1 MTETRSPRKRKNSGE
16 TAATSK
22 KVKVSCCFLCK
33 EPLVAFDSGCP
44 LKSKL
49 LHSQHTFL
57 EVLSKLFQKENLA
70 SHLTNAEFSNSALCF
85 KCKPLV
91 EDLFRLQHQLRTK
104 KNEVVSLFK
113 TNQSKP
119 LAYDEEQ
126 VSQESDQ
133 TPHSKPSPKSKKKKS
148 NNVYNI
154 ETLLEKKGNKY
165 LVKWEGYSDADN
177 TWEPSSSI
185 PKHILAFYEEDQSRF
200 GQPAPD
206 AEDDVEEE
214 EEVFEV
220 DKILEKRVRGKKTE
234 YLVKWKHFDDPA
246 EDTWESGSNLGE
258 NIVKEFEKKKD
269 IKEKLKIRLSLS
281 SNGSTPVRES
291 SRTPKAKSQEPGEP
305 KADKKKKD
313 EGPHKNVETP
323 KSKPKSEKSSGPKEY
338 LIESILKKEGNK
350 YLVKWEGYPS
360 SQNTWE
366 PKSSI
371 AKFIINF
378 YEEDPHRFG
387 KKAPAEPMEES
398 FEEEYEVEKILKKR
412 HKKGNVEYYVKWKNY
427 EEWTWEPVDNL
438 ANIPEMIEKFEK
450 AQERE
455 EIEAPETE
463 EYEVESV
470 LKKRHRKGKVEY
482 YVKWKNYEEWTWEPV
497 DNLANIPEMINKFE
511 KAQASEEKEEPKTEE
526 YEVEEVLKKRHRK
539 GKVEYYVKWKNYEEW
554 TWEPR
559 SNLENAKVLI
569 ERFEQEKKQEP
580 ESDSKQKTPKNYDY
594 EVEKVLKKRNRKG
607 KVEYLV
613 KWKNFNE
620 STWEPATS
628 LSGAKKIIED
638 FNKEQDPE
646 PEEEPGYEVE
656 VVLDKR
662 IKKGKLEYFVKWK
675 DYDETT
681 WEPLSNLLSV
691 KDLIDEYERKQIQKE
706 VADILGTEGE
716 DSNKKIELEYEVE
729 KVLEKRFRK
738 GRAEYFVK
746 WKHYD
751 ETTWEPLKNLGN
763 IDDLL
768 EEFENREGNESLN
781 GSSKSKAKKQP
792 EEEDLKGP
800 IVEDEGVYEVEK
812 VLEKRFRKG
821 RAEYF
826 VKWKNYDE
834 TTWEPLKNLTN
845 VKDLIDKFEKS
856 QA

>member
-1 MTETRSPRKRKNSGE
+1 M
-16 TAATSK
+16 
-22 KVKVSCCFLCK
+22 
-33 EPLVAFDSGCP
+33 
-44 LKSKL
+44 
-49 LHSQHTFL
+49 
-57 EVLSKLFQKENLA
+57 
-70 SHLTNAEFSNSALCF
+70 
-85 KCKPLV
+85 
-91 EDLFRLQHQLRTK
+91 
-104 KNEVVSLFK
+104 VSLFK
-113 TNQSKP
+113 TNQNKP

-126 VSQESDQ
+126 VSQDSNQ
-133 TPHSKPSPKSKKKKS
+133 TPQSKPSPKSKKKKS

-200 GQPAPD
+200 GQAAPD

-220 DKILEKRVRGKKTE
+220 DKILEKRIRGKKTE
-234 YLVKWKHFDDPA
+234 YLVKWKHFDDPS

-291 SRTPKAKSQEPGEP
+291 SRTPKAKSQEPREL
-305 KADKKKKD
+305 KSDKKKKE
-313 EGPHKNVETP
+313 EGPPRNIDTP

-338 LIESILKKEGNK
+338 LIESLLKKEGNK

-378 YEEDPHRFG
+378 YEEDPQRFG

-412 HKKGNVEYYVKWKNY
+412 HKKG
-427 EEWTWEPVDNL
+427 
-438 ANIPEMIEKFEK
+438 
-450 AQERE
+450 
-455 EIEAPETE
+455 
-463 EYEVESV
+463 
-470 LKKRHRKGKVEY
+470 KVEY

-497 DNLANIPEMINKFE
+497 DNLANIPEMIKKFE
-511 KAQASEEKEEPKTEE
+511 KAQEREETEEPETGEYEVEEVLKKRHRKGKVEYYVKWKNYEEWTWEPVANLANIPEMIKKFEKAQVSEEMEEPETEE

-554 TWEPR
+554 TWEPT

-580 ESDSKQKTPKNYDY
+580 ELDSRQEMPKNYDY

-628 LSGAKKIIED
+628 LSGVKKLIED

-646 PEEEPGYEVE
+646 PEEEPGFEVE

-681 WEPLSNLLSV
+681 WEPLSNLL
-691 KDLIDEYERKQIQKE
+691 
-706 VADILGTEGE
+706 
-716 DSNKKIELEYEVE
+716 
-729 KVLEKRFRK
+729 
-738 GRAEYFVK
+738 
-746 WKHYD
+746 
-751 ETTWEPLKNLGN
+751 
-763 IDDLL
+763 
-768 EEFENREGNESLN
+768 
-781 GSSKSKAKKQP
+781 
-792 EEEDLKGP
+792 
-800 IVEDEGVYEVEK
+800 
-812 VLEKRFRKG
+812 
-821 RAEYF
+821 
-826 VKWKNYDE
+826 
-834 TTWEPLKNLTN
+834 N
-845 VKDLIDKFEKS
+845 VKDLIDDYERKQVDLFIL
-856 QA
+856 

>member
-1 MTETRSPRKRKNSGE
+1 M
-16 TAATSK
+16 
-22 KVKVSCCFLCK
+22 
-33 EPLVAFDSGCP
+33 
-44 LKSKL
+44 
-49 LHSQHTFL
+49 
-57 EVLSKLFQKENLA
+57 
-70 SHLTNAEFSNSALCF
+70 
-85 KCKPLV
+85 
-91 EDLFRLQHQLRTK
+91 
-104 KNEVVSLFK
+104 VSLFK

-119 LAYDEEQ
+119 LAYDDEQ
-126 VSQESDQ
+126 VSQETDQ
-133 TPHSKPSPKSKKKKS
+133 TPKSKPSPKSKKKKS

-185 PKHILAFYEEDQSRF
+185 PKHILAFYEENQSRF

-258 NIVKEFEKKKD
+258 NIVKDFEKKKD

-291 SRTPKAKSQEPGEP
+291 SRTPKAKSQEPREP
-305 KADKKKKD
+305 KSEKKKKV
-313 EGPHKNVETP
+313 EGPHKNDDTP
-323 KSKPKSEKSSGPKEY
+323 KSKPKSEKISGPKEY
-338 LIESILKKEGNK
+338 LIETILKKEGNK

-412 HKKGNVEYYVKWKNY
+412 HKKG
-427 EEWTWEPVDNL
+427 
-438 ANIPEMIEKFEK
+438 
-450 AQERE
+450 
-455 EIEAPETE
+455 
-463 EYEVESV
+463 
-470 LKKRHRKGKVEY
+470 KVEY

-497 DNLANIPEMINKFE
+497 DNLANIPEMIKKFE
-511 KAQASEEKEEPKTEE
+511 KAQASEEMEEPKTEE

-554 TWEPR
+554 TWETT

-580 ESDSKQKTPKNYDY
+580 ESDSKQKTPNNYDY
-594 EVEKVLKKRNRKG
+594 EVEKVLKKRSRKG

-691 KDLIDEYERKQIQKE
+691 KDLIDEYERKQVGF
-706 VADILGTEGE
+706 VASSYIYLIEFFHFFYL
-716 DSNKKIELEYEVE
+716 DSE
-729 KVLEKRFRK
+729 R
-738 GRAEYFVK
+738 G
-746 WKHYD
+746 
-751 ETTWEPLKNLGN
+751 G
-763 IDDLL
+763 
-768 EEFENREGNESLN
+768 
-781 GSSKSKAKKQP
+781 
-792 EEEDLKGP
+792 
-800 IVEDEGVYEVEK
+800 
-812 VLEKRFRKG
+812 
-821 RAEYF
+821 
-826 VKWKNYDE
+826 
-834 TTWEPLKNLTN
+834 
-845 VKDLIDKFEKS
+845 
-856 QA
+856 